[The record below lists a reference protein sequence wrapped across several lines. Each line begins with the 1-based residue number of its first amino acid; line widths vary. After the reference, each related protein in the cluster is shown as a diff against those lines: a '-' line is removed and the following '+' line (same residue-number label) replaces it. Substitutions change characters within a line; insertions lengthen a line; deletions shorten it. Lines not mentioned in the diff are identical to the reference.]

1 MIVKER
7 TAIAARSGEY
17 SKRHIHPRHRLH
29 PSGAPDAARL
39 PCLNAASNLD
49 IFIVR
54 LPRAC
59 TYGPLDLGRRLAAG
73 LDEPQDKGTRKAIE
87 HDVPGEHVIG
97 VCTVR
102 EQPLDDIRPP
112 LSNGGVE
119 RTEPPRMGWW
129 VDERSAI
136 HQELDDR
143 ERSRAARIR

>member
-73 LDEPQDKGTRKAIE
+73 LDEPQDKGTGR
-87 HDVPGEHVIG
+87 
-97 VCTVR
+97 
-102 EQPLDDIRPP
+102 
-112 LSNGGVE
+112 
-119 RTEPPRMGWW
+119 
-129 VDERSAI
+129 RSSTTFPANTSLGFAPCASSHWTI
-136 HQELDDR
+136 SDR
-143 ERSRAARIR
+143 R